1 VLRDYANPC
10 SVLTKSPLLLRDL
23 DLFVELAETAGFSA
37 NLSIGTLDEEVWRR
51 SEPGT
56 PHPRARMAAVRQL
69 VAAGIPCGILMAP
82 ILPGIS
88 DSPAQ
93 LRAVVR
99 AAADAGASHLTPITL
114 HLRPGVKEEFMPW
127 LEEAYPELVA
137 GYRRLYRGS
146 NAPKAVQEEIAG
158 RVRAEKRRHR
168 TFASRATP
176 ATARRLPDRRPG
188 DSATPDPQPRDSPTF
203 DPGPTVQLTLGLG

>member
-1 VLRDYANPC
+1 
-10 SVLTKSPLLLRDL
+10 
-23 DLFVELAETAGFSA
+23 
-37 NLSIGTLDEEVWRR
+37 
-51 SEPGT
+51 
-56 PHPRARMAAVRQL
+56 
-69 VAAGIPCGILMAP
+69 MAP

-88 DSPAQ
+88 DSPEQ

-127 LEEAYPELVA
+127 LEETYPELVA

-146 NAPKAVQEEIAG
+146 NAPKTLREQIAD

-168 TFASRATP
+168 AFASPTTP
-176 ATARRLPDRRPG
+176 VTARRLPDPPP
-188 DSATPDPQPRDSPTF
+188 SASAPAHDPEPAT
-203 DPGPTVQLTLGLG
+203 QLSLGLG